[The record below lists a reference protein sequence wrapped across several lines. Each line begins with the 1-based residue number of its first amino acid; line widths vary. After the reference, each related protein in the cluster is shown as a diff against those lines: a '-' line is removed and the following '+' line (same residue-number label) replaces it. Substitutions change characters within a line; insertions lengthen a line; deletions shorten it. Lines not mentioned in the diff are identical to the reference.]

1 MNNHESENED
11 EYKEDT
17 VPNKSVLCI
26 MYEDVLYIMF
36 EYEWVRMN
44 VYHVWGRKMYGI
56 WVRAINTK
64 RYNDSP
70 PAMTMTMTN

>member
-1 MNNHESENED
+1 MNNDESENED

-26 MYEDVLYIMF
+26 MYEDVLYIMYG
-36 EYEWVRMN
+36 YEWVRMN
-44 VYHVWGRKMYGI
+44 VYHVRERKMYGI

-64 RYNDSP
+64 RYNAFP
-70 PAMTMTMTN
+70 PQ